1 MSGFS
6 RERRLCVIYI
16 AAQSAFAVQALPKTK
31 KEGIEMP
38 ATIVQARVSQPLAS
52 LPPHLARQVWRG
64 GQLGRAACK
73 SVPSGQ
79 AALDAELPGG
89 GWPTGGLTELLLAQ
103 PGMGEMR
110 LLAPA
115 LRALTA
121 NGPQARY
128 VALIAPPYLPNAP
141 TLAAWGIALER
152 VIWVKA
158 DADARQALW
167 AAEQTLK
174 HDGVGAVLVW
184 LPKVRADAL
193 RRLQVL
199 AQDGQALAFLMR
211 PASAAAQSS
220 PAPLRI
226 LCRALPGAESVV
238 RADPHGGVAD
248 AGANPAAHAE
258 DQHTSCLQL
267 EILKRRG
274 PALAAPLCLRLPLEV
289 PAGWPV
295 VATLPFSI
303 HGAAETEA
311 LADLQEHAMDRSES
325 SGHDASHDLAHLQE
339 NSDVVDRRDAAG
351 SAARSARTALTVPA

>member
-1 MSGFS
+1 
-6 RERRLCVIYI
+6 
-16 AAQSAFAVQALPKTK
+16 
-31 KEGIEMP
+31 MP

-73 SVPSGQ
+73 GVPSGQ
-79 AALDAELPGG
+79 AALDVELPGG

-121 NGPQARY
+121 DGPQARY

-226 LCRALPGAESVV
+226 LCRALPEAESVV
-238 RADPHGGVAD
+238 RADSHGGFAD
-248 AGANPAAHAE
+248 AGANPAAHAAAHAG
-258 DQHTSCLQL
+258 DQHTSYLQL

-289 PAGWPV
+289 SAGWPV
-295 VATLPFSI
+295 VTTLPFSI
-303 HGAAETEA
+303 HGAAETEQ
-311 LADLQEHAMDRSES
+311 LASVQEHAIDRSES
-325 SGHDASHDLAHLQE
+325 TGHDASHDLAHLQE

-351 SAARSARTALTVPA
+351 SAARSTRTAFTVPA